1 MIYTIILDIFY
12 CIIIDIPIRT
22 LDHCKLEQCYI
33 KLKKKENQMEAS
45 NSQLSDSPSNMTED
59 LNIENLR
66 VKPFGDLEL
75 ISKTCRL
82 AEIKCSV
89 CNDFD
94 GCKHQP
100 NELNH
105 QNFGKYL

>member
-1 MIYTIILDIFY
+1 MYCKIIHKT
-12 CIIIDIPIRT
+12 IRT
-22 LDHCKLEQCYI
+22 LDHCKLEQCYL
-33 KLKKKENQMEAS
+33 KLKKKENEIEAS
-45 NSQLSDSPSNMTED
+45 NNQPLESPSNITEG
-59 LNIENLR
+59 LNIENMR
-66 VKPFGDLEL
+66 ARPFGDLEL

-82 AEIKCSV
+82 AELKCSV

-105 QNFGKYL
+105 QNFGKWS

>member
-1 MIYTIILDIFY
+1 MTIVIFDIFY

-22 LDHCKLEQCYI
+22 LEHCKLEQCYL
-33 KLKKKENQMEAS
+33 KLKKKENEMQTS
-45 NSQLSDSPSNMTED
+45 NSQLLESPSNTTEG
-59 LNIENLR
+59 LNIEKIR
-66 VKPFGDLEL
+66 TRPFADLEL

-105 QNFGKYL
+105 QNFGKWL

>member
-1 MIYTIILDIFY
+1 
-12 CIIIDIPIRT
+12 
-22 LDHCKLEQCYI
+22 
-33 KLKKKENQMEAS
+33 MEAS
-45 NSQLSDSPSNMTED
+45 NRQLLESPSNTTEA

-66 VKPFGDLEL
+66 AGPFEDLEL

-82 AEIKCSV
+82 AELKCSV

-105 QNFGKYL
+105 QNLGKWL

>member
-1 MIYTIILDIFY
+1 MILILDIFY

-22 LDHCKLEQCYI
+22 LEHCKLEQCYL
-33 KLKKKENQMEAS
+33 KLKKKENEIEAS
-45 NSQLSDSPSNMTED
+45 SNQPLESPSNTTED
-59 LNIENLR
+59 LNIKNLR
-66 VKPFGDLEL
+66 ARPFGDLEL
-75 ISKTCRL
+75 ISKTCRV

-94 GCKHQP
+94 GCKHPP

-105 QNFGKYL
+105 HNFGKWL

>member
-1 MIYTIILDIFY
+1 
-12 CIIIDIPIRT
+12 
-22 LDHCKLEQCYI
+22 
-33 KLKKKENQMEAS
+33 MEAS
-45 NSQLSDSPSNMTED
+45 NSQVLESPSNVTEG
-59 LNIENLR
+59 LNIENTR
-66 VKPFGDLEL
+66 AGPFADLEL

-105 QNFGKYL
+105 QNFGK